1 MNRDVKRIIKVYAK
15 SEKIDTFISKV
26 AQKEFNS
33 YTKQLFLYFV
43 KTNNYNSEMF
53 LRKIINY
60 FNQLLETEIT
70 FNIIENNLLS
80 IKAKSV
86 FINIPQTH
94 KLNEQFLWLLNDL
107 SYKKLLDYILYLD
120 KEISEINYKKIN
132 YPYLDNYN
140 KVTDYNILLHYSNL
154 VE

>member
-1 MNRDVKRIIKVYAK
+1 MNKDIKRIIKVYAK
-15 SEKIDTFISKV
+15 SEKIDTFISKI

-43 KTNNYNSEMF
+43 KKYNYNSEMF

-70 FNIIENNLLS
+70 FNIIESNLLS
-80 IKAKSV
+80 IKAKSI

-94 KLNEQFLWLLNDL
+94 KLNNEFL
-107 SYKKLLDYILYLD
+107 
-120 KEISEINYKKIN
+120 
-132 YPYLDNYN
+132 
-140 KVTDYNILLHYSNL
+140 
-154 VE
+154 

>member
-1 MNRDVKRIIKVYAK
+1 MNKDIEKIIKVYAK
-15 SEKIDTFISKV
+15 NEKVDTFISKI

-43 KTNNYNSEMF
+43 KNNNYNSEMF

-70 FNIIENNLLS
+70 FNIIKSNLLS
-80 IKAKSV
+80 IKAKSI

-120 KEISEINYKKIN
+120 KEISNINYSKAN
-132 YPYLDNYN
+132 YPYLDNYE

>member
-1 MNRDVKRIIKVYAK
+1 MNRDVKRLIKSYNK
-15 SEKIDTFISKV
+15 SEKVDNFIIKL

-43 KTNNYNSEMF
+43 KNNNYNSEMF
-53 LRKIINY
+53 LQNIINY

-70 FNIIENNLLS
+70 FTIIESTLLS
-80 IKAKSV
+80 IKAKNV
-86 FINIPQTH
+86 FINIPQQH

-120 KEISEINYKKIN
+120 REISNIKYSKAN
-132 YPYLDNYN
+132 YPYLDNYS
-140 KVTDYNILLHYSNL
+140 KITDYNILLHYSNL
-154 VE
+154 IE

>member
-1 MNRDVKRIIKVYAK
+1 MNKDIERIIKVYAK
-15 SEKIDTFISKV
+15 NQKVDTFISKI

-70 FNIIENNLLS
+70 FNIIESNLLS
-80 IKAKSV
+80 IKAKSI

-120 KEISEINYKKIN
+120 KEISNINYSKAN
-132 YPYLDNYN
+132 YLYLDNYE